1 MYIYAF
7 LLSFNFFFY
16 KYRAGISLPFYLVL
30 PCHGIRIL
38 CRMPLLL
45 KVFHVQNDFLRIPSS
60 FFLETVLFHHLDFI
74 TTEIRN
80 SFSVSIYLQ
89 KPKQSFDTQ
98 SHLIFSNRYFTYEK
112 KIKSKQKRKYLNTQH
127 AAILKGSFFFF
138 FIKVFIVDRLELI
151 IIQYGTLFKLAIV
164 ITSSII

>member
-7 LLSFNFFFY
+7 LLSFNFFISMY
-16 KYRAGISLPFYLVL
+16 AGNSLPFYLVL
-30 PCHGIRIL
+30 SCHGIRIL

-45 KVFHVQNDFLRIPSS
+45 KVFHVQNDFLLIPSS
-60 FFLETVLFHHLDFI
+60 FFFETVLFHHLDFI
-74 TTEIRN
+74 MTEIRN

-112 KIKSKQKRKYLNTQH
+112 KNQIKTKTQ
-127 AAILKGSFFFF
+127 ILKYSTRRHLEGEVFFYQS
-138 FIKVFIVDRLELI
+138 IYSRQIRTYHHSIWNIVQIGDSNN
-151 IIQYGTLFKLAIV
+151 IV
-164 ITSSII
+164 NNLR